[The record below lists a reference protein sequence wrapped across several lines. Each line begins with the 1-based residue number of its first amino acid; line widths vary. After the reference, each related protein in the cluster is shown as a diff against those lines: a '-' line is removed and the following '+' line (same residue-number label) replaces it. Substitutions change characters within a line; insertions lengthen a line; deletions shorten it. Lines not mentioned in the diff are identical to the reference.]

1 MVRAGPLHR
10 RRRPPDLHPV
20 AFQAAHVPDGAV
32 RQHVVPEPAEQCGAE
47 HRQYAGQGARGQQLL
62 LRVGGQLD
70 PERTAHHDQRV
81 RLGYRRPGWK
91 RAVDQRVPLLAQ
103 HPARNQRGVVP
114 GTQWSLHRPVPG
126 LRRAAH
132 ERTRVHADLRNLSV
146 VWTDQAAVA
155 YATAA
160 FSFLGVGFSRYRR
173 LFPWRF
179 ARPRH
184 QEPMEPNDGSAWYL
198 VRTKPGKERWVRDQL
213 HGTVPEV
220 FLPMLKGRAPRW
232 GRMAMSIGPLFPCY
246 VFARFDLQL
255 RYFDVKY
262 MPGVRGIVSAGN
274 DPLAVP
280 PAIIAEIR
288 RRGKDDIV
296 EIPEK
301 PFDNGERVMVVE
313 GPFRGF
319 EAIFERYL
327 SGAERVA
334 ILLSAI
340 E

>member
-1 MVRAGPLHR
+1 
-10 RRRPPDLHPV
+10 
-20 AFQAAHVPDGAV
+20 
-32 RQHVVPEPAEQCGAE
+32 
-47 HRQYAGQGARGQQLL
+47 
-62 LRVGGQLD
+62 
-70 PERTAHHDQRV
+70 
-81 RLGYRRPGWK
+81 
-91 RAVDQRVPLLAQ
+91 
-103 HPARNQRGVVP
+103 
-114 GTQWSLHRPVPG
+114 
-126 LRRAAH
+126 
-132 ERTRVHADLRNLSV
+132 
-146 VWTDQAAVA
+146 
-155 YATAA
+155 
-160 FSFLGVGFSRYRR
+160 
-173 LFPWRF
+173 
-179 ARPRH
+179 
-184 QEPMEPNDGSAWYL
+184 MEPNDGSAWYL

-340 E
+340 EAGGLRVLLPASAVAKFT